1 MEKKKMGKQ
10 HDNKHNDKVVYVA
23 AKTNYDSSGKK
34 NVNDSKKIKYIKKS
48 ESDLSQKQKQLIR
61 KDPYVYLYQQSKKDK
76 KIILPWYIKYLFILI
91 WIFLIFCVGQF
102 IIVTFQYKMMREW
115 WKKNDGSKYKR
126 AFSIEVLILFNGF
139 RLGEKFYSL
148 FLSEQAQIQSVG
160 AGVFLTQ
167 FYFAYNKA
175 NDEDPYGFL
184 LPYHFCQSIA
194 VGTYTGGKPE
204 NKAIDANGG
213 TKDFTDS
220 TSYDNINWDDT
231 VNEYGYPTNETSW
244 KLLLASW
251 GAPLNKTD
259 MAPESYDA
267 RLKAWEADDNFL
279 FNNYNIYWNSPFVL
293 SFMFGTYTD
302 PNNSVEWTSKGF
314 AFAVGLNILT
324 ASDFGYN
331 GGWWGY
337 VSEGLDSQ
345 KDLTLGMIY
354 QNLYSQVD
362 YTPPNQPSGKCGA
375 WDWVGNIVSG
385 GVGGLTTYAFLV
397 ANPEL
402 AVVVGLV

>member
-1 MEKKKMGKQ
+1 
-10 HDNKHNDKVVYVA
+10 
-23 AKTNYDSSGKK
+23 
-34 NVNDSKKIKYIKKS
+34 
-48 ESDLSQKQKQLIR
+48 
-61 KDPYVYLYQQSKKDK
+61 
-76 KIILPWYIKYLFILI
+76 
-91 WIFLIFCVGQF
+91 
-102 IIVTFQYKMMREW
+102 
-115 WKKNDGSKYKR
+115 
-126 AFSIEVLILFNGF
+126 
-139 RLGEKFYSL
+139 
-148 FLSEQAQIQSVG
+148 
-160 AGVFLTQ
+160 
-167 FYFAYNKA
+167 
-175 NDEDPYGFL
+175 
-184 LPYHFCQSIA
+184 
-194 VGTYTGGKPE
+194 
-204 NKAIDANGG
+204 
-213 TKDFTDS
+213 
-220 TSYDNINWDDT
+220 
-231 VNEYGYPTNETSW
+231 
-244 KLLLASW
+244 
-251 GAPLNKTD
+251 

-402 AVVVGLV
+402 AVVVGLVSFFGSVFAHAASSGCL